1 VSEIQISIVMGV
13 HNNADTLPAALD
25 SILSQEGVDFE
36 FIVIDDGSTDGS
48 GRILDKAAQ
57 NDSRLKVL
65 HQQNTG
71 LTRALIMGCR
81 RAAAPWIARQD
92 ADEVSLPGRLAALW
106 ALHRKHPEAV
116 LLATSVQVVGPEKEP
131 LYQALRPSDPDLAR
145 QQVRDLGIG
154 PAAHGSVMFSREAYR
169 AVGGYRSEFYYGQDV
184 DLWLRLSE
192 AGGVAY
198 DDAVLYE
205 CSLRPGSI
213 TGAQWKMQ
221 RAFGR
226 LGRQCRDARRAGG
239 SESPLLAKGQAMSRQ
254 IRRQPK
260 QVIPRL
266 QALSYYHIASLLE
279 ATNPVAAETYFRKAL
294 ECDFWAWKAH
304 VKIWRL
310 KWRAWKGRAMESGN

>member
-1 VSEIQISIVMGV
+1 MPKISIVMGV
-13 HNNADTLPAALD
+13 HNNADTLSAALD
-25 SILSQEGVDFE
+25 SILFQEGIDFE

-48 GRILDKAAQ
+48 GRILDQAAQ

-71 LTRALIMGCR
+71 LTRALITGCR

-92 ADEVSLPGRLAALW
+92 ADEISLPGRLAALW
-106 ALHRKHPEAV
+106 ALHQKHPEAV
-116 LLATSVQVVGPEKEP
+116 LLATSVRVVGPEQEF
-131 LYQALRPSDPDLAR
+131 LYQALRPTDPDLAR
-145 QQVRDLGIG
+145 QQVRDLGVG
-154 PAAHGSVMFSREAYR
+154 PAAHGSVMFSREAYQ

-205 CSLRPGSI
+205 CRLRPGSI

-221 RAFGR
+221 RFFGR
-226 LGRQCRDARRAGG
+226 LGRQCRDARREGR

-254 IRRQPK
+254 IRRHPK
-260 QVIPRL
+260 RVVPRL

-279 ATNPVAAETYFRKAL
+279 VRDPDAAEIYFKKAL
-294 ECDFWAWKAH
+294 EYNGWAWKAH
-304 VKIWRL
+304 AKIWRL
-310 KWRAWKGRAMESGN
+310 KWRAWRHRDSAARC